1 MPHELCDLAPR
12 HRQGWHLLATH
23 AEGLLECEGL
33 LESPSSPRSS
43 SYPAPKEALG
53 SALLSQALGSQ
64 GRLGFGGRCSAPQS
78 RLQGIAGTQ
87 HLCKPC
93 HRVPKS
99 PGRYLPAGCLCL
111 EVNRLKTH
119 REGIQELQGCGR
131 IQAGGLL

>member
-64 GRLGFGGRCSAPQS
+64 GRLGFWREVLCSTEQAAGNCRRSAP
-78 RLQGIAGTQ
+78 LQA
-87 HLCKPC
+87 
-93 HRVPKS
+93 
-99 PGRYLPAGCLCL
+99 LP
-111 EVNRLKTH
+111 
-119 REGIQELQGCGR
+119 
-131 IQAGGLL
+131 